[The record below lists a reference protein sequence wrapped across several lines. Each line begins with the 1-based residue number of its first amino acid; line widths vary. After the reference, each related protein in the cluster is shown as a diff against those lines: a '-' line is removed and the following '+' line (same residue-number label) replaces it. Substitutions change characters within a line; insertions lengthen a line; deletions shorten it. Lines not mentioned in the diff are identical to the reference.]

1 MLFGALIQNW
11 KLIAVVVLAAAAFGY
26 RAVLIHQRN
35 SARAQVTTLSEAA
48 AVLRADNALMAS
60 AVARQNEAIDALQA
74 KMKLARSD
82 ASQHEAQYANRAAQA
97 MTRELAHANAIKNAP
112 IPGGCQGAIN
122 WGNAQGPE
130 LGRW

>member
-11 KLIAVVVLAAAAFGY
+11 KLIALVVLVAAAFGY

-35 SARAQVTTLSEAA
+35 NAQAQVTALSEAA
-48 AVLRADNALMAS
+48 AVLRADNASMAA

-74 KMKLARSD
+74 KMTLARSD
-82 ASQHEAQYANRAAQA
+82 ATQREAQYANSAAQA
-97 MTRELAHANAIKNAP
+97 MTRELAHAHAVRNAP
-112 IPGGCQGAIN
+112 IPAGCQSAIN